1 MSKFKIG
8 DKVKI
13 INMEHF
19 RDAWVK
25 LGEVGVIESKILDD
39 IYVVRFEKNIQ
50 YVVMARENMDKNL
63 ELVEEKKNEM

>member
-1 MSKFKIG
+1 MSNFKIG

-19 RDAWVK
+19 CDAWVK
-25 LGEVGVIESKILDD
+25 LGEVGVIESEILDD

-50 YVVMARENMDKNL
+50 YVVMERENMDKDL
-63 ELVEEKKNEM
+63 ELVEEIMK